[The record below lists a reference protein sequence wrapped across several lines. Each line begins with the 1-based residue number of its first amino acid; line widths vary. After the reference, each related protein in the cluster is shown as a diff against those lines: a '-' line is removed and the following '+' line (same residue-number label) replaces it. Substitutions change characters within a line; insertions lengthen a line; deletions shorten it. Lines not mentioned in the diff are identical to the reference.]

1 MREIQVTAV
10 TEAVA
15 KMFAGANM
23 HLPRDVTAS
32 LKGALET
39 EASEAGREVLA
50 RILEN
55 ADISAGETVP
65 LCQDTG
71 CGVVFLKLDQDLHL
85 AGGDLSEAVNE
96 GVQRAYVDGYL
107 RKSMVAEPYSAR
119 VNTGDNTPA
128 MIHLEI
134 IPGDK
139 LEIAVLPKGGGAENM
154 SRLTMLS
161 PSQGRQGI
169 IDFVVRGVDEAGSN
183 PCPPVI
189 VGVGIG
195 GTAETTLLLAKKAL
209 LREIWSENP
218 DPENAALEAEL
229 LDRIN
234 RLGIGPMGYG
244 GTVTALAVH
253 VLTLPCHLA
262 SLPVALNL
270 QCHSARHQTTVL

>member
-85 AGGDLSEAVNE
+85 AGGDLSEAATCASPWWRSRIPPE
-96 GVQRAYVDGYL
+96 
-107 RKSMVAEPYSAR
+107 S
-119 VNTGDNTPA
+119 
-128 MIHLEI
+128 
-134 IPGDK
+134 IPG
-139 LEIAVLPKGGGAENM
+139 
-154 SRLTMLS
+154 
-161 PSQGRQGI
+161 
-169 IDFVVRGVDEAGSN
+169 
-183 PCPPVI
+183 
-189 VGVGIG
+189 
-195 GTAETTLLLAKKAL
+195 TTP
-209 LREIWSENP
+209 RP
-218 DPENAALEAEL
+218 
-229 LDRIN
+229 
-234 RLGIGPMGYG
+234 
-244 GTVTALAVH
+244 
-253 VLTLPCHLA
+253 
-262 SLPVALNL
+262 
-270 QCHSARHQTTVL
+270 